1 MDGPHAYTGEV
12 VDRLSRIEGH
22 VAGIRRMVLSGRPCP
37 EILTQ
42 LAAVRAAVDAVTR
55 LVLEDHM
62 EHCLLQGD
70 GESLRAA
77 VRDLKEALASYLRQ
91 L

>member
-1 MDGPHAYTGEV
+1 MDGVHAHTDEV

-22 VAGIRRMVLSGRPCP
+22 VAGIRRMVLAGRPCP

-42 LAAVRAAVDAVTR
+42 LAAVRAAVNAVTR

-62 EHCLLQGD
+62 EHCLVQGD
-70 GESLRAA
+70 GEALRSAI
-77 VRDLKEALASYLRQ
+77 RELKEALAGYLRQ
-91 L
+91 A